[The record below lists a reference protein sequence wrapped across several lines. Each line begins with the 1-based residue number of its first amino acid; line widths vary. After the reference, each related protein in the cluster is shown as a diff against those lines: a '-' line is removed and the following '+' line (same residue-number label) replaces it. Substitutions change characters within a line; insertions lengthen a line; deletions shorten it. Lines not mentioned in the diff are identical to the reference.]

1 VLNLERTRERFP
13 ILKSKIHLANCSQGA
28 IPKEVLEALDE
39 YKDTL
44 VFSGMEWGRWMEEV
58 RLAKEEFAVL
68 IGASSDEV
76 AVFSCVSDAVSAV
89 ASCLPIYGRKQ
100 IVTTPN
106 EFPTVGQIW
115 LASANRGRAKV
126 EFVESPNG
134 LYTTDVVEPYL
145 GLDTAILSV
154 HQVSYYNATLQDVRS
169 LADLAHEHRA
179 LILVDAYQGLGTV
192 PLDVKESDLDFVVS
206 GNLKYL
212 LGIPGIA
219 FMYVRPGLSDD
230 LQPGITGWFGR
241 TNPFDFDA
249 TRLDFAPGARRFDMG
264 TPPIAAAYAAR
275 AGMRLLRGVSVTEI
289 QRHVQEISRR
299 VIEGARERGL
309 EVTGPQEVT
318 AKGASTAIR
327 VGDRSAE
334 IEKEMFERGIIV
346 SARADVVRFAPHFFT
361 THEDIETALDVLYEV
376 L

>member
-28 IPKEVLEALDE
+28 IPKEVIEALDD
-39 YKDTL
+39 YKETL
-44 VFSGMEWGRWMEEV
+44 LFSGMDWERWMEEV
-58 RLAKEEFAVL
+58 HLAKEEFATL
-68 IGASSDEV
+68 IGASSDDV
-76 AVFSCVSDAVSAV
+76 AVFSCVSDAVSSV
-89 ASCLPIYGRKQ
+89 ASCLPVYGRNQ

-115 LASANRGRAKV
+115 LASANHGRAEV
-126 EFVESPNG
+126 EFMDSPNG
-134 LYTTDVVEPYL
+134 LYTADVVESYL
-145 GLDTAILSV
+145 GTDTAILSV

-169 LADLAHEHRA
+169 LAELAHEHGA

-192 PLDVKESDLDFVVS
+192 PLDVKDSDLDFVVS

-241 TNPFDFDA
+241 TNPFNFDA
-249 TRLDFAPGARRFDMG
+249 TRLDFAAGARRFDMG

-275 AGMRLLRGVSVTEI
+275 AGMRLVRGVGVTEI
-289 QRHVQEISRR
+289 QRHVQEISRH

-309 EVTGPQEVT
+309 EVAGPQKVT

-334 IEKEMFERGIIV
+334 IEKVMFERGIIV

-361 THEDIETALDVLYEV
+361 TQEDIETALDVLYEV